1 MNRTPVTIERL
12 LSLTTTRRF
21 RLGHMFV
28 NIQYGRH

>member
-1 MNRTPVTIERL
+1 MIPDATERL
-12 LSLTTTRRF
+12 LFLAIIRRG